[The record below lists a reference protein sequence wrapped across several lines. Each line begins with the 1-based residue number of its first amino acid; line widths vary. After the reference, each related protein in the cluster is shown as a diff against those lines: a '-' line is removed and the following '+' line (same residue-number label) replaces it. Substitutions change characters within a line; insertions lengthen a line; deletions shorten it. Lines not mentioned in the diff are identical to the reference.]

1 MNIVLWIV
9 QGLLAFFCLAGG
21 GFKLAKPDEVAKQAP
36 AIPAAGW
43 RIFGVV
49 EVVGAVL
56 LIVPGV
62 MGLPQLTA
70 FGAAAIA
77 IENVILARIYGKQSM
92 RLVAANPL
100 VYAVPIAIVAA
111 VVAVGRYPFP

>member
-1 MNIVLWIV
+1 VNIILWIV

-36 AIPAAGW
+36 AISAGTW
-43 RIFGVV
+43 RVFGVI
-49 EVVGAVL
+49 EVVGAIL
-56 LIVPGV
+56 LILPGALGW
-62 MGLPQLTA
+62 MPQLTPI
-70 FGAAAIA
+70 AAIA
-77 IENVILARIYGKQSM
+77 IALENVILARIYGKQSM

-111 VVAVGRYPFP
+111 VVAVGRFS